1 MSCPGIQEQS
11 FSESVSLIDYV
22 QVIARRS
29 KMIICVTLV
38 SSIIAIICS
47 IMMPKIYSATALVLP
62 PQQQDQGLM
71 SVMMGQ
77 MGSLAGLAGS
87 VLGGG
92 STGDL
97 YVGIL
102 KTEAVK
108 DSIIDRFK
116 LMNVYKQKYRMDTYN
131 ILDSIATIE
140 LGKKDGIV
148 SITVED
154 KDPILAAAIANAYV
168 DELARLTIAMNIS
181 GAGQNRS
188 FLEDRLTKSKI
199 DLARAEDALKS
210 FQAKYKVLD
219 VPAQAQAS
227 IAGVADLKAQL
238 AAQEVQ
244 LASLRSFLTDEN
256 QEVKNVKASI
266 ATLNG
271 QISRLEGNNNVSSSI
286 PSVGSVPVI
295 GEQYIRLMREFK
307 IQESIVEMLTKQY
320 EIAKINETKDI
331 SGIQV
336 LQRASVPDKKIK
348 PKRSLIVLGTTFISF
363 IFAVFVAFVME
374 RIEKMSEADRTKWR
388 DLGKSLPG
396 FNLTKLAQR

>member
-210 FQAKYKVLD
+210 FQAKYRVLD